1 MIDIEKLPYDSQSI
15 VRRLVEEGCIDV
27 QNGSVDLTEEMAYL
41 LLILD
46 RAGVFI

>member
-1 MIDIEKLPYDSQSI
+1 MIDIEKLPYDTKSI
-15 VRRLVEEGCIDV
+15 VKRLVEEGCIDV